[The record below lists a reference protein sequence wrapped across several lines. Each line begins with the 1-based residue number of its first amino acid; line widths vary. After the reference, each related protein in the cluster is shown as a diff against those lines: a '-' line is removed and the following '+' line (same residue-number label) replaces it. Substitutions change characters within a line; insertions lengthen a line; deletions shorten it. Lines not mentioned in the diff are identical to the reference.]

1 MALYYSNYTYSV
13 LYYDIIVGTMSH
25 NVLLVTHLVRVV
37 VPFQVAFS
45 TLQPEL
51 FYETISVLT
60 FAYI

>member
-37 VPFQVAFS
+37 VQFQFAFF
-45 TLQPEL
+45 PIAAG
-51 FYETISVLT
+51 TIL
-60 FAYI
+60 